1 MTARSFAGA
10 VSRLRASVLPAPAG
24 DAELLDRFVCD
35 RDERAFEALVR
46 RHGPMVL
53 AVCRRVLRNEQDA
66 EDAFQATFLV
76 LARKAGSVNPRGALA
91 GWLHGVAHNVSRK
104 ARCRVARRAAV
115 EAAAPPRSAELVP
128 TEPNWDELE
137 PVLDAEL
144 AALPE
149 KYRAALVLCDLE
161 GRTRAETATALGC
174 SEGTLSSRLTRGRRM
189 LAERLTRRGFRCT
202 AGALAALLAGRTA
215 ALAESLV
222 RATLPLASLA
232 TGAVPVA
239 VSQLAHGVMKTML
252 MQKLRTV
259 ALAALVVA
267 ASAAALVTTA
277 VPTSAAPLAPV
288 PAAPAGDD
296 TPATLADLNGRLLLN
311 RKVLR
316 DIKCDID
323 QLDKIMDAIEAA
335 ERKSQERLNAVFG
348 GANPVANPMALEQ
361 MVKDAQKAGEAEMRK
376 ATAAVVKDH
385 LTAPQRKRL
394 AQIDLQARGYAAL
407 ATPAVAKVLGLTEA
421 QKEQLAESEKKVA
434 TEVGEA
440 IQPPAV
446 GNGAVLV
453 NFDPE
458 KALRKAQAD
467 ATKRSLALLTDEQR
481 KVWKEMTGA
490 PVAFELPVNGHGLLG
505 DIGFGGGFA
514 VPAIPVPAPV
524 VQPANPNG

>member
-1 MTARSFAGA
+1 MRAGTFAGA
-10 VSRLRASVLPAPAG
+10 VARLRAGAPAPAG
-24 DAELLDRFVCD
+24 DAELLDRFLSD
-35 RDERAFEALVR
+35 RDDRAFEALVR

-76 LARKAGSVNPRGALA
+76 LARKADGVNPRGALA

-104 ARCRVARRAAV
+104 ARGRAARRAAV
-115 EAAAPPRSAELVP
+115 EAAAPPRSTELVP
-128 TEPNWDELE
+128 PEPNWDELE

-161 GRTRAETATALGC
+161 GRTRAETAAALGC

-189 LAERLTRRGFRCT
+189 LAERLARRGFRCT

-215 ALAESLV
+215 ALAEPLV

-232 TGAVPVA
+232 AGAVPVA
-239 VSQLAHGVMKTML
+239 VSQLAHGVIKTML
-252 MQKLRTV
+252 VQKLRAA
-259 ALAALVVA
+259 ALAALVLVA
-267 ASAAALVTTA
+267 GAAALAFGA

-296 TPATLADLNGRLLLN
+296 TPATLADLNARLLVN

-335 ERKSQERLNAVFG
+335 ERKSLAQMNGLFGAFGPNADP
-348 GANPVANPMALEQ
+348 ATLEK
-361 MVKDAQKAGEAEMRK
+361 MFKDAQTAAEKELRTA
-376 ATAAVVKDH
+376 ATAVLKD
-385 LTAPQRKRL
+385 LTAAQRKRL

-407 ATPAVAKVLGLTEA
+407 STPAVVKVLKITDE
-421 QKEQLAESEKKVA
+421 QKKKLAESAAKVQ
-434 TEVGEA
+434 EEMKEA
-440 IQPPAV
+440 FNPPV
-446 GNGAVLV
+446 NGGAVIV
-453 NFDPE
+453 NFEPE
-458 KALRKAQAD
+458 KALRKAQENAN
-467 ATKRSLALLTDEQR
+467 KRALDVLTDEQ
-481 KVWKEMTGA
+481 KKAWKEMTGT
-490 PVAFELPVNGHGLLG
+490 PVTFELPLSG
-505 DIGFGGGFA
+505 DGPFGAGGGFGA
-514 VPAIPVPAPV
+514 TFALPAIPVPAPA